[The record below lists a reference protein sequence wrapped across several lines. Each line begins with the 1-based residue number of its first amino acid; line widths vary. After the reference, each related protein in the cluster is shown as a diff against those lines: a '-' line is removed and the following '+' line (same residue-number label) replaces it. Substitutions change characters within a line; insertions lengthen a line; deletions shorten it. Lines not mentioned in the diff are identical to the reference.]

1 MIITTYLKYLR
12 GREKYTT
19 ANDGREKSIFTF
31 KVFHMK
37 DGITY
42 GERPRSEGM
51 NGYVDV
57 IGNVMCHSSSPF
69 SLVIK

>member
-1 MIITTYLKYLR
+1 MVITTYLKYLR
-12 GREKYTT
+12 GREKHTT

-37 DGITY
+37 YAIAY